1 MSRQHDIEPDILIT
15 PNTEI
20 LHVTVTEQ
28 YCRVDAVGTR
38 SFRNVKTFA
47 VHVRDDFGNE
57 RKITLPEELYDAF
70 AVGQVGT
77 LTLVDG
83 EVYSFELDGDGG
95 DGEDALPYSP
105 TVL

>member
-1 MSRQHDIEPDILIT
+1 MKDTNDTIFSPQ
-15 PNTEI
+15 TEI

-47 VHVRDDFGNE
+47 IHVRDDFGNE
-57 RKITLPEELYDAF
+57 RKIELPEELYDAF
-70 AVGQVGT
+70 EVGQLGT

-83 EVYSFELDGDGG
+83 EVYSFELDGDDG

-105 TVL
+105 DIL

>member
-1 MSRQHDIEPDILIT
+1 MKDTNDTIFSPQ
-15 PNTEI
+15 TEI

-47 VHVRDDFGNE
+47 IHVRDDFGNE
-57 RKITLPEELYDAF
+57 RKIELPEELYDAF
-70 AVGQVGT
+70 EVGQVGT

-83 EVYSFELDGDGG
+83 EVYSFELDGDDG

-105 TVL
+105 DIL

>member
-1 MSRQHDIEPDILIT
+1 MKDTNDTIFSPQ
-15 PNTEI
+15 TEI

-28 YCRVDAVGTR
+28 YFRVDAVGTR

-47 VHVRDDFGNE
+47 IHVRDDFGNE
-57 RKITLPEELYDAF
+57 RKIELPEELYDAF
-70 AVGQVGT
+70 EVGQVGT

-83 EVYSFELDGDGG
+83 EVYSFELDGDDG

-105 TVL
+105 NIT

>member
-1 MSRQHDIEPDILIT
+1 MKDTNDTIFSPQ
-15 PNTEI
+15 TEI

-28 YCRVDAVGTR
+28 YCRMDAVGTR

-47 VHVRDDFGNE
+47 IHVRDDFGNE
-57 RKITLPEELYDAF
+57 RKIELPEELYDAF
-70 AVGQVGT
+70 EVGQLGT

-83 EVYSFELDGDGG
+83 EVYSFELDGDDG

-105 TVL
+105 DIL

>member
-1 MSRQHDIEPDILIT
+1 MKDTNDTIFSPQ
-15 PNTEI
+15 TEI

-47 VHVRDDFGNE
+47 IHVRDDFGNE
-57 RKITLPEELYDAF
+57 RKIELSEELYDAF
-70 AVGQVGT
+70 EVGQVGT

-83 EVYSFELDGDGG
+83 EVYSFELDGDDG

-105 TVL
+105 DIL

>member
-1 MSRQHDIEPDILIT
+1 MKHDDFSS

-20 LHVTVTEQ
+20 LHVRVTEQ
-28 YCRVDAVGTR
+28 HCRLAAVGMR

-83 EVYSFELDGDGG
+83 EVYSFELDGDSP
-95 DGEDALPYSP
+95 DEGEDALPYSP
-105 TVL
+105 NIV

>member
-1 MSRQHDIEPDILIT
+1 MKDKNDTIFSPR
-15 PNTEI
+15 TEI

-47 VHVRDDFGNE
+47 IHVRDDFGNE
-57 RKITLPEELYDAF
+57 RKIELPEELYDAF
-70 AVGQVGT
+70 EVGQVGT
-77 LTLVDG
+77 LTLVDD
-83 EVYSFELDGDGG
+83 EVYSFELDGDDG

-105 TVL
+105 DIL

>member
-1 MSRQHDIEPDILIT
+1 MYPYKSDTIFSQQ
-15 PNTEI
+15 TEI

-47 VHVRDDFGNE
+47 IHVRDDFGNE
-57 RKITLPEELYDAF
+57 RKIELPEELYDAF
-70 AVGQVGT
+70 EVGQVGT

-83 EVYSFELDGDGG
+83 EVYSFELDGDDG

-105 TVL
+105 DIL

>member
-1 MSRQHDIEPDILIT
+1 MKDTNDTIFSPQ
-15 PNTEI
+15 TEI

-47 VHVRDDFGNE
+47 IHVRDDFGNE
-57 RKITLPEELYDAF
+57 RKIELPEELYDAF
-70 AVGQVGT
+70 EVGQVGT

-83 EVYSFELDGDGG
+83 EVYSFELDGDDG
-95 DGEDALPYSP
+95 DDEDALPYSP
-105 TVL
+105 DIL

>member
-1 MSRQHDIEPDILIT
+1 MKDTNDTIFSPQ
-15 PNTEI
+15 TEI

-47 VHVRDDFGNE
+47 IHVRDDFGNE
-57 RKITLPEELYDAF
+57 RKIELPEELYDAF
-70 AVGQVGT
+70 EVGQLGT

-83 EVYSFELDGDGG
+83 EVYSFELDGDDG

-105 TVL
+105 NIT

>member
-1 MSRQHDIEPDILIT
+1 MKDTNDTIFSPQ
-15 PNTEI
+15 TEI

-47 VHVRDDFGNE
+47 IHVRDDFGNE
-57 RKITLPEELYDAF
+57 RKIELPEELYDAF
-70 AVGQVGT
+70 EVGQVGT

-83 EVYSFELDGDGG
+83 EVYSFELDGNNG
-95 DGEDALPYSP
+95 DAEDALPYSP
-105 TVL
+105 NIT

>member
-1 MSRQHDIEPDILIT
+1 MKATNDTIFSPQ
-15 PNTEI
+15 TEI

-47 VHVRDDFGNE
+47 IHVRDAFGNE
-57 RKITLPEELYDAF
+57 RKIELPEELYDAF
-70 AVGQVGT
+70 EVGQVGT

-83 EVYSFELDGDGG
+83 EVYSFELDGDDG

-105 TVL
+105 DIL

>member
-1 MSRQHDIEPDILIT
+1 MKDTNDTIFSPQ
-15 PNTEI
+15 TEI

-47 VHVRDDFGNE
+47 IHVRDDFGNE
-57 RKITLPEELYDAF
+57 RKIELPEELYDAF
-70 AVGQVGT
+70 EVGQVGT

-83 EVYSFELDGDGG
+83 EVYSFELDGDDG

-105 TVL
+105 NIT

>member
-1 MSRQHDIEPDILIT
+1 MKDTNDTIFSPQ
-15 PNTEI
+15 TEI

-47 VHVRDDFGNE
+47 IHVRDDFGNE
-57 RKITLPEELYDAF
+57 RKIELPEELYDAF
-70 AVGQVGT
+70 EVGQVGT

-83 EVYSFELDGDGG
+83 EVYSFELDGDDGN
-95 DGEDALPYSP
+95 GEDALPYSP
-105 TVL
+105 DIL